1 MKRVVLM
8 AAALVA
14 ALGVMASSA
23 TSAPAVDGIT
33 ARTITIG
40 GTHPLTG
47 PASPYATISTAMKAY
62 FSYINA
68 RKGPDGK
75 RGVYGRQIVYNVYDD
90 AYNPANTVA
99 QVRRLVEQDKV
110 FAVVGGLGTEHGEAV
125 RPYLNARKVPQILNA
140 TGATTWSRDVKKYP
154 WTGGWLPD
162 YEWEGRLYGQA
173 IARNS
178 PNAKIAVLLQNDSF
192 GEDNLR
198 GLKLGLGARAS
209 NIVAEERFQVTA
221 PDIRTQIA
229 KLRASGASV
238 FVIVATPR
246 LMVQAYVF
254 ANALGWRPPVIYTTL
269 VSATDVL
276 LTTAKAAGGGDLVD
290 NTYTAQYAK
299 DPANPSWDDDAGM
312 KLYKSVMARYYPK
325 GNVAEALNLYG
336 VAAAHAFVQLMY
348 TAGKNPTRESLMRA
362 YRNWNQPSPFLLPGN
377 PQKTGGNDQ
386 RPVDCLRL
394 AKFTG
399 GELKFVSKLRC
410 ASHKTAP

>member
-1 MKRVVLM
+1 M
-8 AAALVA
+8 
-14 ALGVMASSA
+14 
-23 TSAPAVDGIT
+23 
-33 ARTITIG
+33 
-40 GTHPLTG
+40 
-47 PASPYATISTAMKAY
+47 
-62 FSYINA
+62 
-68 RKGPDGK
+68 
-75 RGVYGRQIVYNVYDD
+75 
-90 AYNPANTVA
+90 
-99 QVRRLVEQDKV
+99 
-110 FAVVGGLGTEHGEAV
+110 
-125 RPYLNARKVPQILNA
+125 
-140 TGATTWSRDVKKYP
+140 
-154 WTGGWLPD
+154 
-162 YEWEGRLYGQA
+162 
-173 IARNS
+173 
-178 PNAKIAVLLQNDSF
+178 
-192 GEDNLR
+192 
-198 GLKLGLGARAS
+198 
-209 NIVAEERFQVTA
+209 
-221 PDIRTQIA
+221 
-229 KLRASGASV
+229 

-325 GNVAEALNLYG
+325 GNVADALNLYG

-348 TAGKNPTRESLMRA
+348 TAGKSPTRESLMRA
-362 YRNWNQPSPFLLPGN
+362 YRTWNQPSPFLLPGN

-399 GELKFVSKLRC
+399 GEFKSVSKLRC